1 MERDQFVEMMEQMW
15 GSTPEP
21 AAEPDPEPVR
31 FVGYIAKGQSGHLD
45 PRPQSARRMAP
56 SIRTQ
61 PPPEVESRHIPQ
73 YLVVDSCQV
82 SYDTTCDTKLHG
94 RLGQWQPVSV

>member
-1 MERDQFVEMMEQMW
+1 MSERDAF
-15 GSTPEP
+15 T
-21 AAEPDPEPVR
+21 A
-31 FVGYIAKGQSGHLD
+31 YIAKGQSWHLD
-45 PRPQSARRMAP
+45 PNCLIPASERDGGWPVARQWPQSARRMAP

-61 PPPEVESRHIPQ
+61 PPPEVVSRHLPQ